1 MHLNK
6 FNIMTFEL
14 QTTFGEKHLVKAHTS
29 VFALSQLNQ
38 KLSLSASLPPLLD
51 WIHMT
56 PVR

>member
-51 WIHMT
+51 GSI
-56 PVR
+56 